1 MCHLRDNCRVK
12 YAENHECRPYHS
24 GALHVVM
31 SVGRQLPEAC
41 GIEVEVAG
49 KSEVASQY
57 EAM

>member
-12 YAENHECRPYHS
+12 YAEHHECGPYHS
-24 GALHVVM
+24 GELHVVM

-49 KSEVASQY
+49 ESEVASQC